1 VTPDVWVWWVK
12 GLGGAVSAVAALAQN
27 GPPPSADQVAALQTL
42 HRDLG
47 LVLQIIKESKRNDL
61 EA

>member
-1 VTPDVWVWWVK
+1 VK